1 MCVFF
6 FTEISSLCLQNQNL
20 LELFN
25 VKLLKNPQTALKN
38 SQHYDLRVG
47 RSAVLFI
54 GKQISITASK
64 LQQFGVT
71 TAKRLGV
78 TPWPCSFVQRPSRA
92 LSPTS
97 NLTNLA
103 HLAHLACF
111 RKYFVRYLARQAC
124 GSGSLKNVIY
134 IQQRCDDYPM
144 IKTFNWPVMFI
155 IVLIY
160 SCSRLLQ
167 LPGLS
172 LVSHLMN
179 CTKAKMKAPAAKDE
193 RFQKD
198 KPQRR
203 EHSQV

>member
-78 TPWPCSFVQRPSRA
+78 TP
-92 LSPTS
+92 
-97 NLTNLA
+97 
-103 HLAHLACF
+103 
-111 RKYFVRYLARQAC
+111 
-124 GSGSLKNVIY
+124 
-134 IQQRCDDYPM
+134 
-144 IKTFNWPVMFI
+144 
-155 IVLIY
+155 
-160 SCSRLLQ
+160 
-167 LPGLS
+167 
-172 LVSHLMN
+172 
-179 CTKAKMKAPAAKDE
+179 
-193 RFQKD
+193 
-198 KPQRR
+198 
-203 EHSQV
+203 